1 MSSSCL
7 CSCLHP
13 ASVFMSS
20 SCLCSCLHPASVFMS
35 SPCLRVHVFTL
46 PLCSCLHPASF
57 HVFILPP
64 CSCLHPAS
72 VHVFILPPCSCLH
85 PASVVMLSSCC
96 PCIFLPVLW
105 SVFMEGQEEPGLFG
119 PDAARREPSTP
130 IRRSPQV
137 ARVTQRSPSPP
148 SGVWLEAAAALSRSA
163 VGCSRAGPDVP
174 RCSLPGS
181 GPGSL
186 QREGGDFLC
195 ATSSSG
201 PPAQGEEGFSL
212 TWRSPRAPCHCWFS
226 DQADD
231 QTSTVEVRPVQWRS
245 DQYSGGQTSTV
256 EFRPVQWSSDPV
268 QWRSDQY
275 SGVQTST
282 VEFRPS
288 TVEVRP
294 STVEVR
300 PVQWRSDP
308 VQWRDDQYSGGQ
320 TQYSGG
326 TTSTVEVRPST
337 VEVRPVQWS
346 SDQYSGV
353 QTQYS
358 GGQTSTVEFRP
369 VQWSSDQ
376 YSGVQTQYSGGQT
389 QYSGGTTSTVEV
401 RPRPASFPLEE
412 LSPVPQTCGGPGPTH
427 WFVGSSNAAAG
438 AAGVCVYGGGRGWGH
453 HETDPLNHFVVQ
465 KC

>member
-300 PVQWRSDP
+300 PVQWSSDQYSG
-308 VQWRDDQYSGGQ
+308 VQTQYSGGQ

-337 VEVRPVQWS
+337 VEVRPSTVAGRPVQWR

-353 QTQYS
+353 QT
-358 GGQTSTVEFRP
+358 STVEFRPSTVEVRP

-376 YSGVQTQYSGGQT
+376 YSGVQTST
-389 QYSGGTTSTVEV
+389 VEFRPSTVEV

>member
-1 MSSSCL
+1 MSSPCL
-7 CSCLHP
+7 CVHVFILRL
-13 ASVFMSS
+13 FMSS
-20 SCLCSCLHPASVFMS
+20 SCLRVHVFILPLFMS
-35 SPCLRVHVFTL
+35 SSCLRVHVFIL
-46 PLCSCLHPASF
+46 PLLLCYLPAAPAYFYRFYGVFSWKARRSLACLAPMPRAGSPPPPFGGHPRLPGSRRG
-57 HVFILPP
+57 HRLLPLVFGWRQQQL
-64 CSCLHPAS
+64 SLG
-72 VHVFILPPCSCLH
+72 VR
-85 PASVVMLSSCC
+85 SVVPEQAQM
-96 PCIFLPVLW
+96 F
-105 SVFMEGQEEPGLFG
+105 
-119 PDAARREPSTP
+119 PDVPS
-130 IRRSPQV
+130 
-137 ARVTQRSPSPP
+137 
-148 SGVWLEAAAALSRSA
+148 LEAALGHSREKEGTSSALRVPLGLQRREKKGSA
-163 VGCSRAGPDVP
+163 SHGD
-174 RCSLPGS
+174 LPGR
-181 GPGSL
+181 PV
-186 QREGGDFLC
+186 
-195 ATSSSG
+195 
-201 PPAQGEEGFSL
+201 
-212 TWRSPRAPCHCWFS
+212 
-226 DQADD
+226 
-231 QTSTVEVRPVQWRS
+231 TVGLVTRQMIRPVQWRS

-256 EFRPVQWSSDPV
+256 EVRPVQWS
-268 QWRSDQY
+268 SDQY
-275 SGVQTST
+275 SGVQTQYSGGQT
-282 VEFRPS
+282 
-288 TVEVRP
+288 
-294 STVEVR
+294 
-300 PVQWRSDP
+300 
-308 VQWRDDQYSGGQ
+308 QYSGGQ

-326 TTSTVEVRPST
+326 TTST

>member
-337 VEVRPVQWS
+337 VEVRPSTVAGRPVQWR

-353 QTQYS
+353 QT
-358 GGQTSTVEFRP
+358 STVEFRPSTVEVRP

-376 YSGVQTQYSGGQT
+376 YSGVQTST
-389 QYSGGTTSTVEV
+389 VEFRPSTVEV

>member
-1 MSSSCL
+1 MSSPCL
-7 CSCLHP
+7 CVHVFILRL
-13 ASVFMSS
+13 FMSS
-20 SCLCSCLHPASVFMS
+20 SCLRVHVFILPLFMS
-35 SPCLRVHVFTL
+35 SSCLRVHVFIL
-46 PLCSCLHPASF
+46 PLLLCYLPAAPAYFYRFYGVFSWKARRSLACLAPMPRAGSPPPPFGGHPRLPGSRRG
-57 HVFILPP
+57 HRLLPLVFGWRQQQL
-64 CSCLHPAS
+64 SLG
-72 VHVFILPPCSCLH
+72 VR
-85 PASVVMLSSCC
+85 SVVPEQAQM
-96 PCIFLPVLW
+96 F
-105 SVFMEGQEEPGLFG
+105 
-119 PDAARREPSTP
+119 PDVPS
-130 IRRSPQV
+130 
-137 ARVTQRSPSPP
+137 
-148 SGVWLEAAAALSRSA
+148 LEAALGHSREKEGTSSALRVPLGLQRREKKGSA
-163 VGCSRAGPDVP
+163 SHGD
-174 RCSLPGS
+174 LPGRPVTV
-181 GPGSL
+181 GLVTRQMIRPV
-186 QREGGDFLC
+186 Q
-195 ATSSSG
+195 
-201 PPAQGEEGFSL
+201 
-212 TWRSPRAPCHCWFS
+212 WRS
-226 DQADD
+226 DQYSGG
-231 QTSTVEVRPVQWRS
+231 QTSTVEVRPVQWSS
-245 DQYSGGQTSTV
+245 DQYSGVQTQYSGGQTSTV

-268 QWRSDQY
+268 QWRSDPVQWRSDQY
-275 SGVQTST
+275 SGVQT
-282 VEFRPS
+282 
-288 TVEVRP
+288 
-294 STVEVR
+294 
-300 PVQWRSDP
+300 
-308 VQWRDDQYSGGQ
+308 QYSGGQ

>member
-300 PVQWRSDP
+300 PSTVEVRPSTVEVRPSTVAGRPVQWRSD
-308 VQWRDDQYSGGQ
+308 QYSGVQ
-320 TQYSGG
+320 
-326 TTSTVEVRPST
+326 TSTVEFRPST

-353 QTQYS
+353 QT
-358 GGQTSTVEFRP
+358 STVEFRP
-369 VQWSSDQ
+369 
-376 YSGVQTQYSGGQT
+376 
-389 QYSGGTTSTVEV
+389 STVEV

>member
-294 STVEVR
+294 STVEFRPSTVEVRPSTVAGR

-308 VQWRDDQYSGGQ
+308 VQWRSDQYSGVQ
-320 TQYSGG
+320 
-326 TTSTVEVRPST
+326 TSTVEFRPST

-353 QTQYS
+353 QT
-358 GGQTSTVEFRP
+358 STVEFRP
-369 VQWSSDQ
+369 
-376 YSGVQTQYSGGQT
+376 
-389 QYSGGTTSTVEV
+389 STVEV

>member
-294 STVEVR
+294 STVEFRPSTVEVRPSTVAGR
-300 PVQWRSDP
+300 PVQWRSD
-308 VQWRDDQYSGGQ
+308 QYSGVQ
-320 TQYSGG
+320 
-326 TTSTVEVRPST
+326 TSTVEFRPST

-353 QTQYS
+353 QT
-358 GGQTSTVEFRP
+358 STVEFRP
-369 VQWSSDQ
+369 
-376 YSGVQTQYSGGQT
+376 
-389 QYSGGTTSTVEV
+389 STVEV

>member
-300 PVQWRSDP
+300 PVQWRSDQYSGVQTSTVEFRPSTVEVRPSTVEVRPSTVAGRP
-308 VQWRDDQYSGGQ
+308 VQWRSDQYSGVQ
-320 TQYSGG
+320 
-326 TTSTVEVRPST
+326 TSTVEFRPST

-353 QTQYS
+353 QT
-358 GGQTSTVEFRP
+358 STVEFRP
-369 VQWSSDQ
+369 
-376 YSGVQTQYSGGQT
+376 
-389 QYSGGTTSTVEV
+389 STVEV

>member
-294 STVEVR
+294 STVEFRPSTVEVRPSTVEVRPSTVAGR
-300 PVQWRSDP
+300 PVQWRSD
-308 VQWRDDQYSGGQ
+308 QYSGVQ
-320 TQYSGG
+320 
-326 TTSTVEVRPST
+326 TSTVEFRPST

-353 QTQYS
+353 QT
-358 GGQTSTVEFRP
+358 STVEFRP
-369 VQWSSDQ
+369 
-376 YSGVQTQYSGGQT
+376 
-389 QYSGGTTSTVEV
+389 STVEV

>member
-294 STVEVR
+294 
-300 PVQWRSDP
+300 
-308 VQWRDDQYSGGQ
+308 
-320 TQYSGG
+320 
-326 TTSTVEVRPST
+326 
-337 VEVRPVQWS
+337 VQWS

-353 QTQYS
+353 QT
-358 GGQTSTVEFRP
+358 STVEFRP
-369 VQWSSDQ
+369 
-376 YSGVQTQYSGGQT
+376 
-389 QYSGGTTSTVEV
+389 STVEV

>member
-300 PVQWRSDP
+300 PVQWRSD
-308 VQWRDDQYSGGQ
+308 QYSGVQ
-320 TQYSGG
+320 
-326 TTSTVEVRPST
+326 TSTVEFRPST

-353 QTQYS
+353 QT
-358 GGQTSTVEFRP
+358 STVEFRP
-369 VQWSSDQ
+369 
-376 YSGVQTQYSGGQT
+376 
-389 QYSGGTTSTVEV
+389 STVEV